1 MLDRLLRMVASRWF
15 RLVLVGLVVLSL
27 QTTLFGQ
34 IRPFGYAVQIVAI
47 FVAAAGAT
55 HDVQV
60 GAVTGLVA
68 GFMYDAVLA
77 TPLGITALVFGVV
90 GALASLLV
98 QPFREPT
105 WWLRVLAAS
114 VAAAFGEVFLPVMKS
129 VVGLSGWLQY
139 RIIVVAL
146 VTFVGSLI
154 FALPLMPVTRWTL
167 RERAGRGG

>member
-1 MLDRLLRMVASRWF
+1 MLF
-15 RLVLVGLVVLSL
+15 RS
-27 QTTLFGQ
+27 
-34 IRPFGYAVQIVAI
+34 
-47 FVAAAGAT
+47 
-55 HDVQV
+55 

-77 TPLGITALVFGVV
+77 TPLGISALVFGVV

-154 FALPLMPVTRWTL
+154 LSLPLMPVTRWTL
-167 RERAGRGG
+167 RERVGRGD

>member
-1 MLDRLLRMVASRWF
+1 MLDRLLRVVASRWF

-27 QTTLFGQ
+27 QTTLFVQ

-47 FVAAAGAT
+47 FVACAGAS

-77 TPLGITALVFGVV
+77 TPLGISALVFGTV
-90 GALASLLV
+90 GALASLLT

-114 VAAAFGEVFLPVMKS
+114 VASAFGEVFLPVMKS

-139 RIIVVAL
+139 RIIAVAF
-146 VTFVGSLI
+146 VTFVGALL
-154 FALPLMPVTRWTL
+154 FAAPLMPVARWTL
-167 RERAGRGG
+167 RERVGRGD